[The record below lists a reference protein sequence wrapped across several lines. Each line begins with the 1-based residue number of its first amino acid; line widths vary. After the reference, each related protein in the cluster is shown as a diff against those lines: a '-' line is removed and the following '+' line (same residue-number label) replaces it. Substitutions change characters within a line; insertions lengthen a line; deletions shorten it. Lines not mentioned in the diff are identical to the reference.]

1 MSKKGGD
8 DAANANAQQ
17 AAADEAKRQA
27 SITDG
32 TNRINSLF
40 SGTKYTPP
48 APDPNAP
55 GGGSAGGVGGTTA
68 TPAPDP
74 LAGNTFGGFT
84 DDFYNK
90 IGKAY
95 QDYAT
100 PQLQQQEA
108 EARKQLTFSLD
119 RSGNLNSS
127 ARAGQEADLAQAAG
141 TAQQGI
147 DSTALASETSA
158 KNAVAGAK
166 SDLINQLNTTGDATG
181 TANDALARA
190 TALSAPQQYSPLG
203 SLFSNFTSALGT
215 QAAAEKSQ
223 FASGGLV
230 QAPFNTGLFAPST
243 SSVRNY

>member
-8 DAANANAQQ
+8 DAANANAAQ
-17 AAADEAKRQA
+17 ASADEAARQA
-27 SITDG
+27 RIRSGTD
-32 TNRINSLF
+32 RINALF
-40 SGTKYTPP
+40 NGTPIP
-48 APDPNAP
+48 AD
-55 GGGSAGGVGGTTA
+55 TTA
-68 TPAPDP
+68 TPSGPDQAAAPAATDP
-74 LAGNTFGGFT
+74 LAGNTFGGFN
-84 DDFYNK
+84 DNFYK
-90 IGKAY
+90 GIGKAY
-95 QDYAT
+95 TDYAT

-108 EARKQLTFSLD
+108 EARKQLTFALD

-127 ARAGQEADLAQAAG
+127 ARAGQEADLAQTAG

-147 DSTALASETSA
+147 ADTALTTENNA

-190 TALSAPQQYSPLG
+190 TALSAPQQFSPLG
-203 SLFSNFTSALGT
+203 QMFANFTSGLGT

-230 QAPFNTGLFAPST
+230 QAPFNTGLFAPS
-243 SSVRNY
+243 SSVRVS